1 MNEEKYLSIIT
12 NFGCHYEC
20 PYCVVKTNGIC
31 VPSTTIEGLDTLKD
45 AVEHEKATI
54 ISVSGGGD
62 PLYKY
67 HKHRAYYK
75 KLFKICDEMNLPLEM
90 HTSYFNI
97 WKFPYDKCHRVVYHL
112 RDMNDISKIKRHG
125 NEKVRVVFVVTEDF
139 TDDKIA
145 TIVNQVHYNRNID
158 ELTFRQMIDKN
169 YRVTNYCQETLRR
182 GHKVLWYYVEQDDY
196 NPYYVNG
203 TIYYQFS
210 DIGSGGEVY
219 NEEEIQS

>member
-1 MNEEKYLSIIT
+1 MNKEKYLSIIT
-12 NFGCHYEC
+12 NFGCHYKC
-20 PYCVVKTNGIC
+20 PYCVVKTNGIR
-31 VPSTTIEGLDTLKD
+31 VPSTTIEGLNTLKD

-75 KLFKICDEMNLPLEM
+75 KLFKLCDEMGLPLEM
-90 HTSYFNI
+90 HTSYFNTWI
-97 WKFPYDKCHRVVYHL
+97 FPYDKCYRVVYHL

-145 TIVNQVHYNRNID
+145 NIVHLVHENRHID
-158 ELTFRQMIDKN
+158 ELTFRQMVDKN
-169 YRVTNYCQETLRR
+169 YNATNYCQDTLRR
-182 GHKVLWYYVEQDDY
+182 GHKVLWHYVEQNDY

-219 NEEEIQS
+219 DEEL

>member
-1 MNEEKYLSIIT
+1 MNYDKYLSIIT
-12 NFGCHYEC
+12 NFGCHYKC

-31 VPSTTIEGLDTLKD
+31 VPTTTLEGLDTLKE
-45 AVEHEKATI
+45 AVAHEHANI

-67 HKHRAYYK
+67 HKHKAYYK
-75 KLFKICDEMNLPLEM
+75 KLFKLCKEMDIPLEM

-97 WKFPYDKCHRVVYHL
+97 WKFPYDKCYRVVYHL
-112 RDMNDISKIKRHG
+112 RDVNDISKIKRHG
-125 NEKVRVVFVVTEDF
+125 NEKVRIVFVVTEDF
-139 TDDKIA
+139 TGEKIYSIQNA
-145 TIVNQVHYNRNID
+145 YINNNQID

-169 YRVTNYCQETLRR
+169 YRVTDYCQDILRG
-182 GHKVLWYYVEQDDY
+182 GHKKSWYYVEQDDY

-210 DIGSGGEVY
+210 DIGSGGE
-219 NEEEIQS
+219 EWTE

>member
-20 PYCVVKTNGIC
+20 PYCVVKTNGIY

-45 AVEHEKATI
+45 AVEYEKATI

-67 HKHRAYYK
+67 HKHKAYYK
-75 KLFKICDEMNLPLEM
+75 KLFKLCDEMNLPLEM

-97 WKFPYDKCHRVVYHL
+97 WRFPYGKCYRVVYHL
-112 RDMNDISKIKRHG
+112 RDMNDISKIKRRG

-145 TIVNQVHYNRNID
+145 TIVNRVHYNRDID

-169 YRVTNYCQETLRR
+169 YRVTNYCQDTLRR

-210 DIGSGGEVY
+210 DIGSGGEIY
-219 NEEEIQS
+219 DEKS